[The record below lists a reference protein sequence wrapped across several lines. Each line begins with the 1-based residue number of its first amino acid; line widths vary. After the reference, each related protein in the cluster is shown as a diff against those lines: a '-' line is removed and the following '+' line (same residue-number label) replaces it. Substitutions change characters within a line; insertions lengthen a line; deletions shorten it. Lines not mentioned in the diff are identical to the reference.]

1 MSSAETYVDREP
13 VLAMAKTFD
22 AVGDGLEAAAKAIE
36 IAIQAARAAQ
46 AFPIIGTAIG
56 KALEMYLQQLKPAVQ
71 KLAKL
76 SQDVSVDLTNYVKIV
91 LDGDQSLSSR
101 FVSGG

>member
-1 MSSAETYVDREP
+1 MAAETYVDREP

-22 AVGDGLEAAAKAIE
+22 SVGDGLAVAAKAIE
-36 IAIQAARAAQ
+36 VAIQAARAAQ

-56 KALEMYLQQLKPAVQ
+56 KALELYLQQLLPAVQ
-71 KLAKL
+71 KLEKL
-76 SQDVSVDLTNYVKIV
+76 SHEVSKDLENYVKIV
-91 LDGDQSLSSR
+91 LDGDTQLSSR

>member
-1 MSSAETYVDREP
+1 MAAETYVDREP

-22 AVGDGLEAAAKAIE
+22 SVGDGLQAAGKAIE

-56 KALEMYLQQLKPAVQ
+56 KAVEMYLSQLLPAVN
-71 KLAKL
+71 KLEKL
-76 SQDVSVDLTNYVKIV
+76 SHEVSQDLTNYVKIV
-91 LDGDQSLSSR
+91 LDGDNTVKSM
-101 FVSGG
+101 FA